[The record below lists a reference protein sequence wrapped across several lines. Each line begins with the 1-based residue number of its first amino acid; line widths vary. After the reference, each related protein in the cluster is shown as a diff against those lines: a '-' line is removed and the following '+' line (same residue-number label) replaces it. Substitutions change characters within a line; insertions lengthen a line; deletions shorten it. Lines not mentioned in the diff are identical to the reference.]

1 MKLILALCL
10 TLMPVPALAQGWGDL
25 DALLTATLS
34 PTGGNEASYWLPD
47 SADPAQ
53 ATQAIGI
60 LYAHIP
66 GSAGSVSIHAGLFRK
81 AGGAFS
87 IAGQITGLF
96 GSTPR
101 DAPYFPRPCG
111 TDHHDAGPRRSTLL
125 PESGTALADRTLH
138 LAGQGDELSGAR
150 RVALAYSTGRPRS
163 AIASPSSDNAAK
175 PQATGRPCLC
185 APSAAMADS
194 TA

>member
-1 MKLILALCL
+1 LKLILALCL

-66 GSAGSVSIHAGLFRK
+66 GSAGSVSLHAGLFRK

-101 DAPYFPRPCG
+101 DARYFP
-111 TDHHDAGPRRSTLL
+111 DHVELTTTMPAPGDPRCCPSLAQRWRIDLSTL
-125 PESGTALADRTLH
+125 
-138 LAGQGDELSGAR
+138 QAR
-150 RVALAYSTGRPRS
+150 
-163 AIASPSSDNAAK
+163 
-175 PQATGRPCLC
+175 
-185 APSAAMADS
+185 AMN
-194 TA
+194 